1 MTEHD
6 TLLTRIGSAL
16 PGLSKADKRIA
27 AVVLDKPEAATT
39 SSIAVLA
46 RQADVSEPTV
56 NRFCKKFGAQGF
68 PDFKLKLAQCLASG
82 RTFLSQGIE
91 VGDSPAT
98 YGRKIFDSTLNALS
112 AVRNE
117 LDERLIEAVVT
128 QLVAARRIHFFG
140 LGASASVAK
149 DAEHKFFR
157 FDLPVSFHEDV
168 LMQRMLAAAGTGGD
182 VFFIVSYTGRT
193 RELLDTAQ
201 LAVAGGA
208 CVIAM
213 TAPDSPLAKQSQ
225 MVIPVKVDEN
235 TEIYTPMT
243 SRLVQLAMLDVLAAG
258 VTLHKGVELQP
269 HLQKIKDSLKSTRI
283 DKG

>member
-1 MTEHD
+1 M
-6 TLLTRIGSAL
+6 LLANIASAQA
-16 PGLSKADKRIA
+16 GLSRADKRIA
-27 AVVLDKPEAATT
+27 AVVLDNPEAATS

-46 RQADVSEPTV
+46 RQAEVSEPTV
-56 NRFCKKFGAQGF
+56 NRFCKKFGAGGF

-82 RTFLSQGIE
+82 RSFLSQGIE
-91 VGDSPAT
+91 VGDSPAI

-112 AVRNE
+112 VVRDQ
-117 LDERLIEAVVT
+117 LDEHLIEIVVE

-168 LMQRMLAAAGTGGD
+168 LMQRMLAAAGSAGD

-193 RELLDTAQ
+193 RELLETAE
-201 LAVAGGA
+201 LAAASGA

-213 TAPDSPLAKQSQ
+213 TAPDSPLAAQAQ
-225 MVIPVKVDEN
+225 LVIPVNVDED
-235 TEIYTPMT
+235 TDIYTPMT
-243 SRLVQLAMLDVLAAG
+243 SRLVQLTMLDVLAAG
-258 VTLHKGVELQP
+258 VSLAKGAEVQS
-269 HLQKIKDSLKSTRI
+269 HLQKVKDSLKSTRI
-283 DKG
+283 DNR